1 MNLAR
6 LFISRPVMTTLVMA
20 AIILFGTIGYQSL
33 PISNLPNVDFPT
45 LQVTSAV
52 PGASAETMAS
62 AVSIPLEKQF
72 ATISGL
78 VQMTSTS
85 TLGQSQITLQFDPTR
100 NIDGAAL
107 DVQAAI
113 TAASKQLPPQMP
125 SPPTFSKVNPAS
137 QPVIYLAVSSD
148 TMPLNKVDYYAET
161 LIAQR
166 LSRVTGVA
174 QVQVNGSQTY
184 AVRIQVNPQRLS
196 AYGLDFNDVM
206 TAVSAANQNQPT
218 GTLWGKQEAF
228 TIQTNG
234 QLLDADAYKNIVI
247 SMHNGNPIRLD
258 DVSDVIDSVQNDKE
272 LGTFNGKPAV
282 ILAVQRQP
290 GANTIQVVDSIKK
303 LMPQFQSLL
312 PPSVNLE
319 VLYDQSVSIRNSVD
333 DVQFTLVL
341 TVALVV
347 FVIFLFLG
355 NISATVIPSLALPI
369 SIIGTFAAMRLL
381 GFSLNNL
388 SLMALSLSVGFV
400 VDDAIVMLENI
411 VRHMEMGKS
420 PLEAAYDGSK
430 EIGFTILS
438 MTLSLVAVF
447 IPVLLMPG
455 IIGKLFNEFA
465 VTISVA
471 ILISGFI
478 SITFT
483 PMLCSRF
490 LRANGHGKSSHAN
503 RDAEYGG
510 GGLAGGITAATD
522 KAFAVLM
529 GWYQR
534 TLSYALEHKPT
545 VMIAFLIMLV
555 STGILFAFVPKGFMP
570 SEDTSQIVVMT
581 EGEQGI
587 SFQSMEQHHEELVS
601 VCRQDPNVQSVMSSI
616 GVGNGSP
623 NIALNQG
630 RLLIVLKPRNQ
641 RSLSADQVIT
651 ELGPKLKSVPGIN
664 TYPQNPPSITIGGQV
679 TMSLYQY
686 TLSSPSRDVL
696 YPAAQAMIDKI
707 SQLPMV
713 TDVTSDMQLDN
724 PEVHISVDRDKLS
737 KFGLT
742 MSQLENALDTA
753 YAARQIST
761 MYTDTNQY
769 WVIMEVTPNYYK
781 DPTLLHT
788 FYMQA
793 PSGVSVPL
801 DAVAQIQVGT
811 GPLLVNHLAQ
821 FPSVTISFNLKP
833 EASLG
838 DAVSQINKLAAGTVP
853 ASVTTSFQGTAQ
865 AFQDSLQN
873 MWALLAL
880 AILVIYIVLGILYES
895 FIHPLTILSGLPSAG
910 LGALLIL
917 MVFHIDLNI
926 YGFLGLIMLIG
937 IVKKNAIMM
946 IDFALEQEREHHLP
960 PDQAIYQACITRFR
974 PIMMTTMAAL
984 MGAVPIALGIGAG
997 SEARQPLGLTVVG
1010 GLLVSQLVTLYITP
1024 VFYIYL
1030 DRLQRKIAEN
1040 KHISPIIHPD
1050 QSAQARPLEHAID
1063 NPAHL

>member
-1 MNLAR
+1 
-6 LFISRPVMTTLVMA
+6 MTTLVMA

-125 SPPTFSKVNPAS
+125 TPPTFSKVNPAS
-137 QPVIYLAVSSD
+137 QPVIYLAVASD

-206 TAVSAANQNQPT
+206 TAVAAANQNQPT
-218 GTLWGKQEAF
+218 GTLWGKEEAF

-234 QLLDADAYKNIVI
+234 QLLDADAYKNIVV
-247 SMHNGNPIRLD
+247 SVHNNNPIRLQ

-272 LGTFNGKPAV
+272 LGTYDGKPAV

-303 LMPQFQSLL
+303 LMPQFQALL
-312 PPSVNLE
+312 PPSVNLS

-369 SIIGTFAAMRLL
+369 SIIGTFSAMRLL

-411 VRHMEMGKS
+411 VRHMEMGKT
-420 PLEAAYDGSK
+420 PLQAAYDGSK

-455 IIGKLFNEFA
+455 IIGKLFNEFS

-490 LRANGHGKSSHAN
+490 LRASGHKSHGSKPTPNEHPH
-503 RDAEYGG
+503 
-510 GGLAGGITAATD
+510 LTGGITALTD
-522 KAFAVLM
+522 KAFGVLM
-529 GWYQR
+529 GWYER
-534 TLSYALEHKPT
+534 TLDYALQHKPT
-545 VMIAFLIMLV
+545 VMVAFLIMLV
-555 STGILFAFVPKGFMP
+555 STGILFSFVPKGFMP

-581 EGEQGI
+581 QGEQGI
-587 SFQSMEQHHEELVS
+587 SFDSMEKHHEELVNI
-601 VCRQDPNVQSVMSSI
+601 CRADPNVQSVMSSI

-630 RLLIVLKPRNQ
+630 RLLIVLKPRAQ
-641 RSLSADQVIT
+641 RSLSADQLIT

-664 TYPQNPPSITIGGQV
+664 TFPQNPPSITIGGQV

-686 TLSSPSRDVL
+686 TLSSPNRDVL
-696 YPAAQAMIDKI
+696 YPAAKTMIDKI
-707 SQLPMV
+707 GQLPMV

-781 DPTLLHT
+781 DPTVLHT

-838 DAVSQINKLAAGTVP
+838 DAVNEINKLAAANVP
-853 ASVTTSFQGTAQ
+853 PSVTTSFQGTAQ

-873 MWALLAL
+873 MWQLLAL
-880 AILVIYIVLGILYES
+880 TILVIYIVLGILYES
-895 FIHPLTILSGLPSAG
+895 FVHPLTILSGLPSAG

-917 MVFHIDLNI
+917 MVCHIDLNI

-946 IDFALEQEREHHLP
+946 IDFALEQEREHGLP
-960 PDQAIYQACITRFR
+960 PDQAIHQACLTRFR

-1040 KHISPIIHPD
+1040 KHISPIVNPD
-1050 QSAQARPLEHAID
+1050 QAEQPRSLEHAD
-1063 NPAHL
+1063 R

>member
-1 MNLAR
+1 
-6 LFISRPVMTTLVMA
+6 MTTLVMF
-20 AIILFGTIGYQSL
+20 AIMLFGVIGYKSL

-45 LQVTSAV
+45 IQVTGAV

-85 TLGQSQITLQFDPTR
+85 TLGQSQITLQFDPSR

-125 SPPTFSKVNPAS
+125 QPPTFSKVNPAS
-137 QPVIYLAVSSD
+137 QPIIYLAISSP
-148 TMPLNKVDYYAET
+148 TIALNKVDYYAET

-166 LSRVTGVA
+166 LSRVSGVA

-184 AVRIQVNPQRLS
+184 AVRVQVNPQRLAS
-196 AYGLDFNDVM
+196 YGLALSDVM
-206 TAVSAANQNQPT
+206 NAVANANQNQPT
-218 GTLWGKQEAF
+218 GTLWGKDEAF

-234 QLLDADAYKNIVI
+234 QLMDAQAYRTIVI
-247 SMHNGNPIRLD
+247 AVHNNFPIRLS
-258 DVSDVIDSVQNDKE
+258 DVATVIDSVQNDKE
-272 LGTFNGKPAV
+272 LASVDGNAAV
-282 ILAVQRQP
+282 ILGVQRQP
-290 GANTIQVVDSIKK
+290 GANTIQVVDNIKK
-303 LMPQFQSLL
+303 LLPQFQALL
-312 PPSVNLE
+312 PESVKLS

-333 DVQFTLVL
+333 DVQFTLML

-355 NISATVIPSLALPI
+355 NLSATVIPSLALPI
-369 SIIGTFAAMRLL
+369 SIIGTFAAMKLL

-411 VRHMEMGKS
+411 VRHMEMGK
-420 PLEAAYDGSK
+420 PPMQAAFEGSK

-455 IIGKLFNEFA
+455 IIGKLFNEFS

-471 ILISGFI
+471 ILISGLI
-478 SITFT
+478 SLTFT

-490 LRANGHGKSSHAN
+490 LRQESHA
-503 RDAEYGG
+503 
-510 GGLAGGITAATD
+510 
-522 KAFAVLM
+522 
-529 GWYQR
+529 
-534 TLSYALEHKPT
+534 HH
-545 VMIAFLIMLV
+545 
-555 STGILFAFVPKGFMP
+555 STGILAITENAFASLVRAYDHTLVLALKNKGLVVAGFLVMLLGTVVLFSCVPKGFMP
-570 SEDTSQIVVMT
+570 NEDTNQIVGMT

-587 SFQSMEQHHEELVS
+587 SFIAMEAHHEELVNII
-601 VCRQDPNVQSVMSSI
+601 RQDPNVQSVMSSI
-616 GVGNGSP
+616 GVGNSSP

-630 RLLIVLKPRNQ
+630 RLLIVLKPRAQ
-641 RSLSADQVIT
+641 RKLNADQVIE
-651 ELGPKLKSVPGIN
+651 ELAPKLQKVAGIN
-664 TYPQNPPSITIGGQV
+664 TFLQNPPSITIGGQV
-679 TMSLYQY
+679 TKSLYQY
-686 TLSSPSRDVL
+686 TLSSPNMQAL
-696 YPAAQAMIDKI
+696 YPAARKLLKKVAL
-707 SQLPMV
+707 LPMV
-713 TDVTSDMQLDN
+713 TDVTSDLQLDS
-724 PEVHISVDRDKLS
+724 PEVHISVDRDRLS

-742 MSQLENALDTA
+742 MQQVEDALDTA
-753 YAARQIST
+753 YSARQIST
-761 MYTDTNQY
+761 IYTDTNQY
-769 WVIMEVTPNYYK
+769 WVIMEVEPKYYT
-781 DPTLLHT
+781 DPSVLHT
-788 FYMQA
+788 FYLQSPA
-793 PSGVSVPL
+793 GVSVPL
-801 DAVAQIQVGT
+801 DSVAQINVGV

-821 FPSVTISFNLKP
+821 FPSVTISFNLRSG
-833 EASLG
+833 ASLG
-838 DAVSQINKLAAGTVP
+838 DAVTAIEKLTAQNVP
-853 ASVTTSFQGTAQ
+853 PSVTASFQGTAQ

-917 MVFHIDLNI
+917 MICRVDLNI

-946 IDFALEQEREHHLP
+946 IDFALEAERERHLP
-960 PDQAIYQACITRFR
+960 PEQAIYEACLTRFR
-974 PIMMTTMAAL
+974 PIMMTTLAAL

-1030 DRLQRKIAEN
+1030 DRMQRRIAES
-1040 KHISPIIHPD
+1040 KQMRGIIQTSEEAEPT
-1050 QSAQARPLEHAID
+1050 SAHS
-1063 NPAHL
+1063 